1 MCCLYYRTPLPYA
14 YEVGGFFK
22 THNYGIFKIKKSYQ
36 LINDVVGEKV
46 VPGKRL
52 YEVTVKMFW
61 E

>member
-1 MCCLYYRTPLPYA
+1 MYCLYYRTPLSN
-14 YEVGGFFK
+14 EVGEFFK

-36 LINDVVGEKV
+36 LIDEVVGEKV